1 MWDFL
6 LLNRILVYV
15 LWLHVKSL
23 ITKTEIDY
31 LKTKIWVL
39 NVKVFYALKNKSWA
53 ANAMKPSL
61 SKCL

>member
-39 NVKVFYALKNKSWA
+39 NVKVFYAL
-53 ANAMKPSL
+53 
-61 SKCL
+61 